1 MFSVG
6 KLAFCPGCVQG
17 RVDMVPGLKVVTIY
31 LVMENDTGTQ
41 TKLPKRGER
50 GRHTI
55 LWENQKRPQELVG
68 KFGIDLEE
76 QFEPISNLQTS
87 GKYNFFSE
95 LFENFSTSLLITME
109 FLNMYFL
116 LKKKGILYITTIQ

>member
-1 MFSVG
+1 
-6 KLAFCPGCVQG
+6 
-17 RVDMVPGLKVVTIY
+17 MVPGLKVVTIY

-55 LWENQKRPQELVG
+55 LWENQKGPQELVG

-76 QFEPISNLQTS
+76 QFEPISNLQVASTI
-87 GKYNFFSE
+87 FF
-95 LFENFSTSLLITME
+95 LNYLRIFPTSLLITME
-109 FLNMYFL
+109 LLNMYFL

>member
-1 MFSVG
+1 
-6 KLAFCPGCVQG
+6 
-17 RVDMVPGLKVVTIY
+17 MVPGLKVVTIY

-55 LWENQKRPQELVG
+55 LWENQKRPQEFVG

-95 LFENFSTSLLITME
+95 LFENFSNFITHYHGIIE
-109 FLNMYFL
+109 YVFPI
-116 LKKKGILYITTIQ
+116 KKKKVFST